1 MQSVSNCPIGLV
13 SKNTINSAS
22 NIAEWVACPWK
33 YINVVGSG
41 RYVSNKPDKITRY
54 DLLKAAQEAEMQ
66 ELLTGSGLKS
76 RHKRKKRSKVAL
88 ETIAEENS
96 SSESL
101 F

>member
-1 MQSVSNCPIGLV
+1 MQSISNCPIELV

-22 NIAEWVACPWK
+22 TIAEWAACPWK

-66 ELLTGSGLKS
+66 ELLTRNDMKG
-76 RHKRKKRSKVAL
+76 RHKRNKKSKIAL

-96 SSESL
+96 STESL